1 MGSGG
6 ADFAASSRG
15 NRRSLTE
22 DTEYQVILPRLPT
35 GQIVL
40 NTVFLHGDVRVRP
53 FRVEDFRDALEEVGM
68 LPAVVA
74 LGAYQ
79 INHVWAVTLNSGEAT
94 KRLTSLKELLVKGRR
109 CLVIDPQE
117 QQVKIRLHWL
127 LHGVADEDVRTAL
140 AAFGKVTEVEASQHC
155 DGPNEAAAAPESWAD
170 CGRESASRQDEQ
182 DANLPQEDAP
192 MTKDAVR
199 GDSVSARV
207 KRPLKAATQKCDGNL
222 VIDEGEPPAKTPP
235 VRRTE
240 RPESSEGTRASLS
253 PRFPPCATEL
263 SDESYVAPSGR

>member
-6 ADFAASSRG
+6 ADFNSTA
-15 NRRSLTE
+15 N
-22 DTEYQVILPRLPT
+22 
-35 GQIVL
+35 
-40 NTVFLHGDVRVRP
+40 RP

-68 LPAVVA
+68 LPAVVD
-74 LGAYQ
+74 LG
-79 INHVWAVTLNSGEAT
+79 AVTLNSGEAT
-94 KRLTSLKELLVKGRR
+94 KRLTALKELLVKGRR

-140 AAFGKVTEVEASQHC
+140 AAFGKVEASQHC

-182 DANLPQEDAP
+182 DANQPEEDAP
-192 MTKDAVR
+192 VMKDAVR

-207 KRPLKAATQKCDGNL
+207 KRPLKASTQKCDGNL
-222 VIDEGEPPAKTPP
+222 AIEEGEPPAKTPP
-235 VRRTE
+235 VRRTCE
-240 RPESSEGTRASLS
+240 IAYAVEVIKL
-253 PRFPPCATEL
+253 RFPGQ
-263 SDESYVAPSGR
+263 PSWGDDRYKRARACLRAALFPPGGSR